1 MEITISTD
9 MQTKI
14 DMNLDKKKCPDCG
27 GTLAIKRFTRERIY
41 YECAFEG
48 TESCYTFQ
56 SPEEANYYLESAKQ
70 KLFAELRKGF
80 IDWQVTDWNHLRRNF
95 DDFISQHPDF
105 ENDLQMKMA
114 VIACIT
120 KGFNM
125 MDSEQYRQ
133 SKIYF
138 KIVDGI
144 YKQRLKEMREQMKN
158 PLFSNS
164 MEDYKISRA
173 RYVELRN
180 QYLQTKVMYRACWGL
195 VRGFFR

>member
-9 MQTKI
+9 MQNKI

-27 GTLAIKRFTRERIY
+27 GTLVIKRFTKEQIY

-56 SPEEANYYLESAKQ
+56 SPEEANFYLESAKQ
-70 KLFAELRKGF
+70 KLFAKLRKGF

-125 MDSEQYRQ
+125 MDNEQYRQ
-133 SKIYF
+133 SKIHF
-138 KIVDGI
+138 KIVDGL
-144 YKQRLKEMREQMKN
+144 YKQRLKELCAQMKN
-158 PLFSNS
+158 PLLFNS

-173 RYVELRN
+173 RYVDLRN
-180 QYLQTKVMYRACWGL
+180 QYLQTKTMYKIGWGL

>member
-9 MQTKI
+9 MQNKI

-48 TESCYTFQ
+48 TESSYTFQ
-56 SPEEANYYLESAKQ
+56 SPEEANFYLENEKQ
-70 KLFAELRKGF
+70 KLFAKLRNGF
-80 IDWQVTDWNHLRRNF
+80 IDWQVTDWGHLRRNF

-125 MDSEQYRQ
+125 MDNEQYRQ
-133 SKIYF
+133 SKVHF
-138 KIVDGI
+138 KIVDGL

-158 PLFSNS
+158 PLLFNS

-173 RYVELRN
+173 RYVDLRN
-180 QYLQTKVMYRACWGL
+180 QYLQTKTMYKIGWGL
-195 VRGFFR
+195 VKGFFK